1 MGAGSS
7 GNSITDIGTAD
18 TSSFSGQIEDKPFPI
33 PPSLSETGVLWDEI
47 LVSIII
53 VISSVAIYFI
63 IRYFLNRAAYS
74 LQLERGQLKG
84 ILL

>member
-1 MGAGSS
+1 
-7 GNSITDIGTAD
+7 
-18 TSSFSGQIEDKPFPI
+18 
-33 PPSLSETGVLWDEI
+33 VLWDEI